1 MNITSDDLVFLTQN
15 NEVISGGFKINSNF
29 LNEQIQ
35 KGGGIDKS
43 YVVPAGLLYQNVKN
57 IHKDLNVKNSSTIDN
72 DLYDKLFDL
81 VIYKKKRKTVNN
93 HKQHHQKRKTKRER

>member
-15 NEVISGGFKINSNF
+15 NEIISGGFKINSNF

-35 KGGGIDKS
+35 KGGGIDKN
-43 YVVPAGLLYQNVKN
+43 YVIPAGLLYQNVEN
-57 IHKDLNVKNSSTIDN
+57 IYKDLNIKNSSTIDN

-81 VIYKKKRKTVNN
+81 VIYKKKRKTINN
-93 HKQHHQKRKTKRER
+93 HKHHKKRKTKKDR

>member
-35 KGGGIDKS
+35 KGGGIDKN
-43 YVVPAGLLYQNVKN
+43 YVVPVGLLYNNVKN
-57 IHKDLNVKNSSTIDN
+57 IHKDLNVKESSTIDN

-81 VIYKKKRKTVNN
+81 VIYKKKKNTINN
-93 HKQHHQKRKTKRER
+93 HKQHKKRKTKRHVK

>member
-1 MNITSDDLVFLTQN
+1 M
-15 NEVISGGFKINSNF
+15 
-29 LNEQIQ
+29 NEQIQ

-43 YVVPAGLLYQNVKN
+43 YVVPAGLLYQNVN
-57 IHKDLNVKNSSTIDN
+57 NVHKDLNVKKSSIIDN

-93 HKQHHQKRKTKRER
+93 HKQHQKRKTRKER

>member
-1 MNITSDDLVFLTQN
+1 MNITPDDLVFLTQN

-81 VIYKKKRKTVNN
+81 VIYKKKRKTINN
-93 HKQHHQKRKTKRER
+93 HKQHHPKRKTKRER

>member
-57 IHKDLNVKNSSTIDN
+57 IHKDLNVKKSSTIDN

-81 VIYKKKRKTVNN
+81 VIYKKNRKTINN
-93 HKQHHQKRKTKRER
+93 HKQHHPKRKTKRER

>member
-29 LNEQIQ
+29 LNKQIQ
-35 KGGGIDKS
+35 QGGGIEKS
-43 YVVPAGLLYQNVKN
+43 YVVPAGLLYYDVKN
-57 IHKDLNVKNSSTIDN
+57 IQKDLSIKESNIIDN

-81 VIYKKKRKTVNN
+81 VIYKKKRKTINN
-93 HKQHHQKRKTKRER
+93 HKQHNKRKTKRER

>member
-35 KGGGIDKS
+35 QGGGIEKS
-43 YVVPAGLLYQNVKN
+43 YVVPAGLLYYDVKN
-57 IHKDLNVKNSSTIDN
+57 IQKDLSIKESNIIDN

-81 VIYKKKRKTVNN
+81 VIYKKKRKTINN
-93 HKQHHQKRKTKRER
+93 HKQHNKRKTKRER

>member
-35 KGGGIDKS
+35 KGGGIEKS
-43 YVVPAGLLYQNVKN
+43 YVVPAGLLYNNVKN
-57 IHKDLNVKNSSTIDN
+57 VHKDLNVKESSTINN

-81 VIYKKKRKTVNN
+81 VIYKKKKRTISNN
-93 HKQHHQKRKTKRER
+93 KQQQKRKTKRQER

>member
-1 MNITSDDLVFLTQN
+1 MNITSKDLVFLTQN

-43 YVVPAGLLYQNVKN
+43 YVVPAGLLYNNIKNV
-57 IHKDLNVKNSSTIDN
+57 HTDLNVKESSTIKN

-81 VIYKKKRKTVNN
+81 VIYKKKKTTKSN
-93 HKQHHQKRKTKRER
+93 HRQHQKRKTKRQER

>member
-15 NEVISGGFKINSNF
+15 NEVISGGFKINSKF

-81 VIYKKKRKTVNN
+81 VIYKKKRKTINN
-93 HKQHHQKRKTKRER
+93 HKQHNSKRKTKRER

>member
-81 VIYKKKRKTVNN
+81 VIYKKKRKTINN
-93 HKQHHQKRKTKRER
+93 HKQHHPKRKTKRER

>member
-57 IHKDLNVKNSSTIDN
+57 IHKDLNVKKSSTIDN

-81 VIYKKKRKTVNN
+81 VIYKKKRKTINN
-93 HKQHHQKRKTKRER
+93 HKQHHPKRKTKRER